1 MDSFDFDPEIKDKT
15 DIKMIENDN
24 GTSKQDDKGSATG
37 VQSLDA
43 FYEYQLWHDQNN
55 CFDIIDMIMQNELM
69 IMKTEEENL
78 CVMT

>member
-1 MDSFDFDPEIKDKT
+1 MMVARGLLNTRTVINVGRSVKSMDSIDFDPEIKDKT

-43 FYEYQLWHDQNN
+43 FYEYQL
-55 CFDIIDMIMQNELM
+55 
-69 IMKTEEENL
+69 
-78 CVMT
+78 

>member
-15 DIKMIENDN
+15 NIKMIENDN

-43 FYEYQLWHDQNN
+43 FYEYQL
-55 CFDIIDMIMQNELM
+55 
-69 IMKTEEENL
+69 
-78 CVMT
+78 